1 MIKVLVADDSALMRL
16 MIKDILE
23 SDPEIKVLDTARNGK
38 DVVEKARK
46 LHPDVITLDVN
57 MPEMNGLE
65 ALKIIKEE
73 NLGRVIMLSSL
84 TKEGAE
90 ITLKALEFGAFD
102 FIPKPGGSI
111 SVNLKNLSEEIIEK
125 VKAAA
130 KSRVSLKERDK
141 TLIASPPRINKESL
155 FQSKEMKAVVIG
167 ISTGGPK
174 NIMEVLPYIPSDIN
188 AAIFLVQHMPPAFTL
203 QYAKRLNEN
212 SKIKVVEAEDG
223 MRVEPGVCYV
233 GKGGYNLLLEGDKR
247 DARIKLTDYP
257 KHRFMPSAD
266 VTMES
271 VLTVFEEDTIGV
283 LMTGMGSDGAEA
295 MVKIRKAGGRTI
307 AESEETAVIFGMPR
321 AAIEKGGAEFVL
333 PNYEIAAKIIEL
345 AGLRK

>member
-23 SDPEIKVLDTARNGK
+23 SDPEIKVIDTARNGK
-38 DVVEKARK
+38 DAVEKARK
-46 LHPDVITLDVN
+46 LKPDVITMDVN
-57 MPEMNGLE
+57 MPEMDGLE

-73 NLGRVIMLSSL
+73 KLGRVIMLSSI
-84 TKEGAE
+84 TREGAD
-90 ITLKALEFGAFD
+90 ITLKALESGAFD

-111 SVNLKNLSEEIIEK
+111 SINLKDLSEEIIEK

-130 KSRVSLKERDK
+130 KNGFRELSMAIREKRDFSDIKYSTSTSNSL
-141 TLIASPPRINKESL
+141 
-155 FQSKEMKAVVIG
+155 KAVVIG

-174 NIMEVLPYIPSDIN
+174 NIMEVLPYIPPDIN
-188 AAIFLVQHMPPAFTL
+188 AAIFLIQHMPPAFTN
-203 QYAKRLNEN
+203 QFAKRLNE
-212 SKIKVVEAEDG
+212 SCKIKVVEAEDK
-223 MRVEPGVCYV
+223 MKVEKGVCYV
-233 GKGGYNLLLEGDKR
+233 GKGGYNLLLEGDKNSPV
-247 DARIKLTDYP
+247 INLTDYP

-266 VTMES
+266 VAMNS
-271 VLTVFEEDTIGV
+271 ILQIFGEDTIGV

-333 PNYEIAAKIIEL
+333 PNYKIAEKIVEL